1 MKTIKIASKLIVA
14 LLVIFVSA
22 CEKDATQNPA
32 EQSNSFTIK
41 MTDAPADF
49 EALQVEID
57 RVEAYLEGSGWVVL
71 SNESQLVSVL
81 ELTNGTSIDIASQ
94 SGLEAGLYTA
104 IALYIGDDNTLVV
117 DQNGSQVSFDLEG
130 GHSIEFDIHEQLSAT
145 SHAEVLL
152 DFNVATS
159 IIQSESGEFFLNPEI
174 TTVVDAEA
182 GVQGQLSLP
191 LDAVVMLQNES
202 GEIIYSAFTNAN
214 GAFLISGVA
223 EGSYELVVQ
232 FQGQAQGIAGLQ
244 LPGLPTEPV
253 EINIH
258 NVTVVQGEITQ
269 MGTIEI

>member
-1 MKTIKIASKLIVA
+1 MKTIQIASKLIVA
-14 LLVIFVSA
+14 LLVVIVSA

-81 ELTNGTSIDIASQ
+81 ELTNGTSIDIASE
-94 SGLEAGLYTA
+94 SGLQTGLYSA
-104 IALYIGDDNTLVV
+104 IALYIGDNNTLVV
-117 DQNGSQVSFDLEG
+117 NQNGSQVSYTLENN
-130 GHSIEFDIHEQLSAT
+130 HSIDFDIHQELSAT

-174 TTVVDAEA
+174 TTIVDAEA

-191 LDAVVMLQNES
+191 LDAVVMLQNQA
-202 GEIIYSAFTNAN
+202 GQIIYSAYTNAN
-214 GAFLISGVA
+214 GAFLIS
-223 EGSYELVVQ
+223 
-232 FQGQAQGIAGLQ
+232 
-244 LPGLPTEPV
+244 
-253 EINIH
+253 
-258 NVTVVQGEITQ
+258 
-269 MGTIEI
+269 